1 VIEIMNW
8 RGTNRNERFMNQ
20 RGFTLIETL
29 MATVIILV
37 GLVAVAQLV
46 PTSVMMNSNNRND
59 GTALVFA
66 QRVLEEM
73 RNQSLSNSSFTDST
87 LSPCA
92 VPNTCLLG
100 DPTQPSVAVGS
111 PLNTTGLTPI
121 IDFSAAPVG
130 GYNFNYVDPNDPLN
144 AIYDVRWTIVSVVNN
159 GTVTGKRIILGVLR
173 RGMNSPTLPVTLD
186 TMVFK

>member
-1 VIEIMNW
+1 MNW
-8 RGTNRNERFMNQ
+8 RGANRSKRLLRQ
-20 RGFTLIETL
+20 RGFTLIEML

-73 RNQSLSNSSFTDST
+73 RNQSLSNLYFTDAT
-87 LSPCA
+87 LPPCA
-92 VPNTCLLG
+92 APNACLLG

-144 AIYDVRWTIVSVVNN
+144 AIYDVRWAIVTVVNN
-159 GTVTGKRIILGVLR
+159 GIVTGRRIILGVLR
-173 RGMNSPTLPVTLD
+173 RGMTSPTLPVTLD